1 MQGKAKPGLHAME
14 AVYVGI
20 DVCKER
26 LDVHIHPAGTA
37 FAVANDAGGW
47 RALKRRL
54 GRYTVER
61 VVMEATSKFHRAA
74 HRSLAAAGYAVAVVN
89 PLRARLF
96 TEAIGKLAKTDA
108 VDAHALALMACQLA
122 PDATA
127 PASQTLEDMAEMAH
141 ARRKLVEQR
150 TATMLQHGS
159 TACRAVRSVLEA
171 TIKGLEKAIA
181 RLEQHIAKTIQ
192 SDPGLAR
199 RYAILTSIPAIG
211 PVVAAT
217 LIVTLAELGAISD
230 KQIAALAGLAPF
242 ADDSGPRSGKRRIR
256 GGRPDARQALYQ
268 AALVAARYNP
278 PLKQVYL
285 RLVAAGKAKK
295 VALIAVA
302 RKLLILANTL
312 IQENRTWEPRT
323 A

>member
-1 MQGKAKPGLHAME
+1 MQGKVKPDLNAIE

-26 LDVHIHPAGTA
+26 LDVHIHPAGAA

-54 GRYTVER
+54 ARYTVER

-74 HRSLAAAGYAVAVVN
+74 HRSLAAAGHAVAIVN

-96 TEAIGKLAKTDA
+96 AEAIGKFAKTDG
-108 VDAHALALMACQLA
+108 VDARMLALMACQLA
-122 PDATA
+122 PDATE

-150 TATMLQHGS
+150 TATMLQLGC
-159 TACRAVRSVLEA
+159 TACRAVKAVLERVV
-171 TIKGLEKAIA
+171 KS
-181 RLEQHIAKTIQ
+181 LEQAIERIEARIAETIA

-199 RYAILTSIPAIG
+199 RYAILISIPAIG
-211 PVVAAT
+211 PVIAST
-217 LIVTLAELGAISD
+217 LIVTMAELGSISD
-230 KQIAALAGLAPF
+230 KQAAALAGLAPF
-242 ADDSGPRSGKRRIR
+242 ADDSGPRNGKRHIR

-268 AALVAARYNP
+268 AALVAARFNP
-278 PLKQVYL
+278 QMKAVYL
-285 RLVAAGKAKK
+285 RLTNAGKAKK
-295 VALIAVA
+295 VALIALA
-302 RKLLILANTL
+302 RKILILANTL
-312 IQENRTWEPRT
+312 IQENRPWQPRC

>member
-1 MQGKAKPGLHAME
+1 MQGKVKPVLHAME

-20 DVCKER
+20 DVCKDR
-26 LDVHIHPAGTA
+26 LDVHIHPADTA

-54 GRYTVER
+54 ARYTVER

-74 HRSLAAAGYAVAVVN
+74 HRSLAAAGYGVAIVN

-96 TEAIGKLAKTDA
+96 AEAIGKLAKTDG
-108 VDAHALALMACQLA
+108 VDARMLALMACQIT

-127 PASQTLEDMAEMAH
+127 PASQTLESMAEMAH

-150 TATMLQHGS
+150 TAIMLQHGS
-159 TACRAVRSVLEA
+159 TACRAVRSALA
-171 TIKGLEKAIA
+171 DLIKALEKTIA
-181 RLEQHIAKTIQ
+181 RLEDHIAKTIQ
-192 SDPGLAR
+192 SDAGLAR
-199 RYAILTSIPAIG
+199 RYAILTSIPSIG
-211 PVVAAT
+211 PVIAST
-217 LIVTLAELGAISD
+217 LIVTMAELGSIPD
-230 KQIAALAGLAPF
+230 KQITALAGLAPF
-242 ADDSGPRSGKRRIR
+242 ADDSGPRSGKRHIR

-278 PLKQVYL
+278 QLKDVYL
-285 RLVAAGKAKK
+285 RLTAAGKAKK

-312 IQENRTWEPRT
+312 IQENRPWEPRH

>member
-1 MQGKAKPGLHAME
+1 MQGKVKPDLHAME

-20 DVCKER
+20 DVCKVR
-26 LDVHIHPAGTA
+26 LDVHIHPNGET

-47 RALKRRL
+47 RSLKRKLARHK
-54 GRYTVER
+54 VER

-74 HRSLAAAGYAVAVVN
+74 HRSLAAADYAVAIVN

-96 TEAIGKLAKTDA
+96 AEAIGTLAKTDA
-108 VDAHALALMACQLA
+108 VDAKALALMARQLA
-122 PDATA
+122 PEAAA

-150 TATMLQHGS
+150 AATTLQLGS
-159 TACRAVRSVLEA
+159 TGCSAVKAALKAVIN
-171 TIKGLEKAIA
+171 TLEKSIA
-181 RLEQHIAKTIQ
+181 RLNEQITNTVE
-192 SDPGLAR
+192 SDPTLAR

-211 PVVAAT
+211 PVTAAT
-217 LIVTLAELGAISD
+217 LISSMAELGAISD

-242 ADDSGPRSGKRRIR
+242 ADDSGPRNGKRHIR
-256 GGRPDARQALYQ
+256 GGRRDARQALYQ

-278 PLKQVYL
+278 QLKNVYL
-285 RLVAAGKAKK
+285 RLTQAGKAKK
-295 VALIAVA
+295 LALIAVA

-312 IQENRTWEPRT
+312 ILENRKWEPRM

>member
-1 MQGKAKPGLHAME
+1 MQGKVKPALHAME

-26 LDVHIHPAGTA
+26 LDVHIHPADTA

-47 RALKRRL
+47 RSLKRKL
-54 GRYTVER
+54 ARYTVER

-74 HRSLAAAGYAVAVVN
+74 HRSLAAAGHAVAIVN

-96 TEAIGKLAKTDA
+96 AEAIGKLAKTDG
-108 VDAHALALMACQLA
+108 VDAKVLALMACQIA

-127 PASQTLEDMAEMAH
+127 PASQTLEDLAEMAH
-141 ARRKLVEQR
+141 ARHKLVEQR

-159 TACRAVRSVLEA
+159 TACRAVRAALENVLKA
-171 TIKGLEKAIA
+171 LEKVIA
-181 RLEQHIAKTIQ
+181 CLEVRIAKTIQ

-211 PVVAAT
+211 PVIAST
-217 LIVTLAELGAISD
+217 LIVSMAELGVISD
-230 KQIAALAGLAPF
+230 KQITALAGLAPF
-242 ADDSGPRSGKRRIR
+242 ADDSGPRNGKRHIR

-278 PLKQVYL
+278 PMKQVYL
-285 RLVAAGKAKK
+285 RLIAAGKAKK
-295 VALIAVA
+295 VALIALA

-312 IQENRTWEPRT
+312 VQENRTWEPRH

>member
-1 MQGKAKPGLHAME
+1 MQGKVKPDLHAME

-26 LDVHIHPAGTA
+26 LDVHIHPTDTA
-37 FAVANDAGGW
+37 FAVVNDAGGW
-47 RALKRRL
+47 RSLKRKL
-54 GRYTVER
+54 GRYRVER

-74 HRSLAAAGYAVAVVN
+74 HRSLAASGYGVAIVN

-96 TEAIGKLAKTDA
+96 AEAIGKLAKTDG
-108 VDAHALALMACQLA
+108 VDSRMLALMACQLA

-150 TATMLQHGS
+150 TATILQHGS
-159 TACRAVRSVLEA
+159 TACRRVRSVLEG
-171 TIKGLEKAIA
+171 TIKGLGRSIA
-181 RLEQHIAKTIQ
+181 SLEQHITKAIQ

-199 RYAILTSIPAIG
+199 RYAILTSIPSIG
-211 PVVAAT
+211 PVIAAT
-217 LIVTLAELGAISD
+217 LIVTLAELGTISD
-230 KQIAALAGLAPF
+230 KQITALAGLAPF
-242 ADDSGPRSGKRRIR
+242 ADDSGPRTGKRHIR

-278 PLKQVYL
+278 QLKDVYL

-295 VALIAVA
+295 VALIAIA

-312 IQENRTWEPRT
+312 IQENRAWEPRN